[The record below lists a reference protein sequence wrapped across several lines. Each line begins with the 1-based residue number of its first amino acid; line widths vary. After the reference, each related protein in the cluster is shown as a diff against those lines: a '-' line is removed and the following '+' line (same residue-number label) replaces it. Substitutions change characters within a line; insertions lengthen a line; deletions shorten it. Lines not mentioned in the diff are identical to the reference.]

1 VKILSVSY
9 MPMAEVEF
17 TWTEVECMILFSE
30 RHYDYKCREL
40 SKCGGELYGMRN
52 KFDAKL
58 PLRLGG
64 PDDLAARKI
73 ASITWTLDST
83 LAGLLAK
90 TVESDP
96 ALLYK
101 LMQIAHKLEAEWRKM
116 NRKGTR
122 NAKR

>member
-1 VKILSVSY
+1 MSY
-9 MPMAEVEF
+9 KPSADVEF

-30 RHYDYKCREL
+30 MHYDYKCREL
-40 SKCGGELYGMRN
+40 SKQGGELYGMRN
-52 KFDAKL
+52 KFDSKL
-58 PLRLGG
+58 PLRTGG
-64 PDDLAARKI
+64 EDDLAVRKI
-73 ASITWTLDST
+73 ATITWTLDSS

-96 ALLYK
+96 AMLYK

-122 NAKR
+122 NAND